1 MASQTGAR
9 KRLVCARVAPTRC
22 IQPDGI
28 LFIPIRLKLARF
40 LTLDF
45 LTYYTGFALM
55 HDANSYSEI
64 MEVSQYFER
73 TLFYDRSPA
82 ADEYYERSAGLIFEN
97 DISRCRIEVCYQ
109 SCRATLEHTTVQPG
123 DNEDTER
130 DSKGP
135 RESCKD
141 NSLDGID
148 SGDGNKV
155 YDSDGDFWPS
165 GHASST
171 ELPDALDQ
179 RRGGSNPP
187 LYPGR
192 PKLTIHALDVTDIDT
207 FGRET
212 KHNFR
217 VFYVRQRHSHSRLQI
232 TKEVF
237 EELLRSCHAFPR
249 FNEYLIGFGSKQ
261 SENEVGPPPLK
272 FRALYTGRSTYRQ
285 GFGSLTAINSSDLI
299 AHFYLECSYIL
310 RYVEFTDRPKKKP
323 WSLRQFAVYHRY
335 KQSDQKP
342 CSTWILVGASQRTEA
357 RLDHYTRSIEDL
369 MRVNP
374 FELHV
379 IFLDTAIATW
389 RPYLVYLTQL
399 VAEQVRTS
407 RMN

>member
-1 MASQTGAR
+1 
-9 KRLVCARVAPTRC
+9 
-22 IQPDGI
+22 
-28 LFIPIRLKLARF
+28 
-40 LTLDF
+40 
-45 LTYYTGFALM
+45 
-55 HDANSYSEI
+55 

-97 DISRCRIEVCYQ
+97 DISGCRIEVRYQ
-109 SCRATLEHTTVQPG
+109 SCRATLEHATVHPEDDWTTKRDKKSSEG
-123 DNEDTER
+123 NCTEKSIF
-130 DSKGP
+130 D
-135 RESCKD
+135 E
-141 NSLDGID
+141 II
-148 SGDGNKV
+148 SGDGNRV
-155 YDSDGDFWPS
+155 YDSDGS
-165 GHASST
+165 CSSRASST
-171 ELPDALDQ
+171 ELPYALDQ
-179 RRGGSNPP
+179 RQGECNPP

-192 PKLTIHALDVTDIDT
+192 PKLTVHALNATDIDT
-207 FGRET
+207 FTRMT
-212 KHNFR
+212 KHDFR

-232 TKEVF
+232 TKKVF

-272 FRALYTGRSTYRQ
+272 FRAFYTTRSTDRR
-285 GFGSLTAINSSDLI
+285 GFGSLTAIDSFALI
-299 AHFYLECSYIL
+299 AHFCLECSYIL
-310 RYVEFTDRPKKKP
+310 RYIEFTNRPNKKP

-335 KQSDQKP
+335 KQNCQSP
-342 CSTWILVGASQRTEA
+342 CSTWILVGASQRTET
-357 RLDHYTRSIEDL
+357 RLDHYTRSIKDL

-407 RMN
+407 PMNQQKLIYGSPIKRWVW

>member
-1 MASQTGAR
+1 MAGTLLIST
-9 KRLVCARVAPTRC
+9 RLR
-22 IQPDGI
+22 
-28 LFIPIRLKLARF
+28 LAR
-40 LTLDF
+40 LLNPDF

-64 MEVSQYFER
+64 MKVSQYFER

-97 DISRCRIEVCYQ
+97 DISGCRIEVRYQ
-109 SCRATLEHTTVQPG
+109 SCYATLEHATVHPG
-123 DNEDTER
+123 DDWTTEKYEKSSGGNCTEKR
-130 DSKGP
+130 ISD
-135 RESCKD
+135 EV
-141 NSLDGID
+141 N
-148 SGDGNKV
+148 SGDGNKG
-155 YDSDGDFWPS
+155 YDSDGNHSQWS
-165 GHASST
+165 RASST

-179 RRGGSNPP
+179 RRGEHNPP
-187 LYPGR
+187 MYPGR
-192 PKLTIHALDVTDIDT
+192 PKLTVSALNATDIDT
-207 FGRET
+207 FTRET
-212 KHNFR
+212 KHDFR

-232 TKEVF
+232 TKKVF

-272 FRALYTGRSTYRQ
+272 FRALYTARNTNRR
-285 GFGSLTAINSSDLI
+285 GFGSSTAINGSALI

-310 RYVEFTDRPKKKP
+310 RYVEFTDRPNKKP

-335 KQSDQKP
+335 KQNCQRP

-399 VAEQVRTS
+399 VAEQVRKNPVNQQKLIYCSPTK
-407 RMN
+407 RWVW

>member
-1 MASQTGAR
+1 MAGTLLIST
-9 KRLVCARVAPTRC
+9 RLR
-22 IQPDGI
+22 
-28 LFIPIRLKLARF
+28 LAR
-40 LTLDF
+40 LLNPDF

-55 HDANSYSEI
+55 HDANSYTEI

-97 DISRCRIEVCYQ
+97 DISGCRIEVRYQ
-109 SCRATLEHTTVQPG
+109 SCRATPEHATVHPGGDWTTG
-123 DNEDTER
+123 KDEKSSGENCTEKSIS
-130 DSKGP
+130 DEINP
-135 RESCKD
+135 
-141 NSLDGID
+141 
-148 SGDGNKV
+148 GDGNKAD
-155 YDSDGDFWPS
+155 DSDGRCS
-165 GHASST
+165 LLSRASST

-179 RRGGSNPP
+179 RRGEYNPP
-187 LYPGR
+187 MYPGR
-192 PKLTIHALDVTDIDT
+192 PKLTIHALNATDINT
-207 FGRET
+207 FTRKT
-212 KHNFR
+212 KHDFR

-232 TKEVF
+232 TKKVF

-249 FNEYLIGFGSKQ
+249 FNEYLVGFGSKQ

-272 FRALYTGRSTYRQ
+272 FRALYTALNTNRR
-285 GFGSLTAINSSDLI
+285 GFGSLTAINSPDLI
-299 AHFYLECSYIL
+299 AHSYLECSYIL
-310 RYVEFTDRPKKKP
+310 RYVEFTDRPNKKP

-335 KQSDQKP
+335 KQNCQRP

-407 RMN
+407 PMN